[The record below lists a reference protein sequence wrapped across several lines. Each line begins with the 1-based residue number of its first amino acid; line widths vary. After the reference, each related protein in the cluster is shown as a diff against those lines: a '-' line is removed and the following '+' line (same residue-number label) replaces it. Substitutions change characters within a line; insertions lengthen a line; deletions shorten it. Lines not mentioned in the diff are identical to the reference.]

1 MRAYEQYRQ
10 MQIQTAKPEQLLLM
24 LYDGAINFLKKARI
38 AIEEKKIE
46 EAHTS
51 LIRAQDILTEL
62 MSSLNMDVGE
72 IAMNLF
78 RLYEYMHHR
87 LVEANVNKDVKPVD
101 EVLGLLQGLREAWE
115 EAIKKL
121 KEEKKDKLAQTA
133 KGGLNIAG

>member
-1 MRAYEQYRQ
+1 MKAYEQYRQ

-24 LYDGAINFLKKARI
+24 LYDGAINFLKKAKV
-38 AIEEKKIE
+38 AIEEKNIE

-51 LIRAQDILTEL
+51 LIRAQDILAEL

-72 IAMNLF
+72 IALNLF
-78 RLYEYMHHR
+78 RLYEYMHYR
-87 LVEANVNKDVKPVD
+87 LVEANVRKDIEPID
-101 EVLGLLQGLREAWE
+101 EVLGLFQGLKEAWE

-121 KEEKKDKLAQTA
+121 REEKKAEVAQTA